1 MLRGLVAGC
10 WTLALAFLTLGSSGK
25 ALVNRSTRR
34 DTSAFRIEFV
44 RHQPPAPNFES
55 CHQLKDDMCEG
66 SPICCRWSIRF
77 WMLTIEDPD
86 TLNIIRR
93 AAACWAMSP
102 LSRATQDLNVFGDE
116 ARNRVFLP
124 FFFFGRVFWD
134 KKSPRL
140 LFAVLYVMAGFAT
153 ITIGGASTLLVTSC
167 DHFHVGGF
175 LCWARRVVTNL
186 GSPRIHELGLYPFFN
201 NIPVSWQ
208 VEAQVLSGQIN
219 ALLLIVCCVYVYP

>member
-1 MLRGLVAGC
+1 MFSVTKREIV
-10 WTLALAFLTLGSSGK
+10 
-25 ALVNRSTRR
+25 
-34 DTSAFRIEFV
+34 
-44 RHQPPAPNFES
+44 
-55 CHQLKDDMCEG
+55 
-66 SPICCRWSIRF
+66 
-77 WMLTIEDPD
+77 
-86 TLNIIRR
+86 
-93 AAACWAMSP
+93 
-102 LSRATQDLNVFGDE
+102 
-116 ARNRVFLP
+116 
-124 FFFFGRVFWD
+124 FFFFFLFGRVFWD

-219 ALLLIVCCVYVYP
+219 ASLNVNSILVYYYLLCVCVYVYP